1 MKKYPKG
8 MNNFRCNKHYCNNGA
23 HAECVL
29 VNKLHSNN
37 RKKKRSL
44 KSIDLIVIRVNRLG
58 ELGESKPCINCVNYM
73 NRILPIKGY
82 RLRNV
87 YYSTKNGIVKENF
100 QNLILNVTHKSK
112 SYRKNKF

>member
-100 QNLILNVTHKSK
+100 SK
-112 SYRKNKF
+112 FNIKCYS